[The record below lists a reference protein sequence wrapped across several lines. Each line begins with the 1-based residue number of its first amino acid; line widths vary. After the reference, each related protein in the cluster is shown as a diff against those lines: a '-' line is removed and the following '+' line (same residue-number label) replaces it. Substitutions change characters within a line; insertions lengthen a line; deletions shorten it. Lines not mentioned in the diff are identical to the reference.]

1 MTERFESV
9 PPTRSWVL
17 PAVCLALA
25 LLAAGPFFQARHF
38 GYINYDDADYV
49 FNNPVVLKGLTWE
62 GLAWA
67 FGSHSANW
75 HPLTWLS
82 HMLDVTLF
90 GPDPGAHHLVNLG
103 FHVANTLLL
112 FQALRALA
120 REFWPAALVAALF
133 AVHPTHVESVVWIA
147 ERKDVLSMFF
157 AMLCLL
163 GYAANVARPSRA
175 RAAWA
180 LGAFVL
186 GIMSKPMVVTL
197 PVLLLLLDYW
207 PLGRMPDGRAFLL
220 RCREKLPYFGL
231 AAASS
236 LVTII
241 AQRGGGA
248 MISVHRLP
256 PGVRVGNA
264 LTAYLGYLEK
274 LVWPFHLGLF
284 YPIRLGELRVWKS
297 ALFFVLL
304 AGLTVLAVRLR
315 RRWPHL
321 AVGWLWFLVSLLPV
335 IGLIQVG
342 SQVMADRYTYLPYT
356 GLFILL
362 VWSARDLLRA
372 GRVPVWI
379 GAGAAGIL
387 LTLFAMRAST
397 QTRHWR
403 SSVTIWSHTRRVI
416 PENIV
421 AESNLGDALFRE
433 GRYEEA
439 IPHYQT
445 AVLINHEVHEATYGL
460 GASLMA
466 AGRKDEA
473 MQAFQWILV
482 KTPEDTESVR
492 RITEILVEQGRLE
505 ASIPWFERLLELEPV
520 RLKADATPG
529 RQKAVSQDLRMRLGF
544 ILREL
549 GREPEALPWFQRA
562 HEADPRDVTAAYNFA
577 LSLAAAGRRQEA
589 REAFQRVLD
598 LHPGRP
604 EALKGLQSLQAAP

>member
-1 MTERFESV
+1 MTDRFESA

-49 FNNPVVLKGLTWE
+49 FNNPTVLKGLTWE

-248 MISVHRLP
+248 MISVNRLP

-372 GRVPVWI
+372 GRVPVWV

-403 SSVTIWSHTRRVI
+403 SSVTIWNHTLRVI
-416 PENIV
+416 PGNIV
-421 AESNLGDALFRE
+421 AESNLGDALYRE

-439 IPHYQT
+439 IPHYQA
-445 AVLINHEVHEATYGL
+445 AVLIKNDVQEATYGL

-473 MQAFQWILV
+473 LQAFQWTLV
-482 KTPEDTESVR
+482 NSPEDCESVR

-520 RLKADATPG
+520 RMKADATPG
-529 RQKAVSQDLRMRLGF
+529 RQKAVSQGLRMRLGF

-549 GREPEALPWFQRA
+549 GREAEALPWFQRA

-577 LSLAAAGRRQEA
+577 LSLAATGRRQEA

-598 LHPGRP
+598 LQPGRP
-604 EALKGLQSLQAAP
+604 EALKGLRSLQAAP